1 MPRLVDHWKRLVQL
15 YQKEI
20 WHAGHLRSLSA
31 RGALYAALRVISITA
46 TVFNETKAA
55 SRAAALS
62 FSSLLG
68 LGPLVALTVLVAGF
82 ALDNKDPDLAANTLS
97 RLINF
102 VAPQVGQ
109 YSKLD
114 DHPRRHRR
122 DGDTTAA
129 APTADAASQASEVG
143 TRNSER
149 GTPTAAPK
157 TQNSAPEAQ
166 KADLS
171 AVGSAKAEPETPNPE
186 LKTQTPA
193 PPAAGS
199 AQRATPPLNPRLV
212 RMMNNFINQGRSGSA
227 GTLGLF
233 SLILIV
239 LLLFKTVEDTFNEIW
254 GVRSGRSLLMRIVYY
269 WTILTLGA
277 VLFFA
282 SITLLSA
289 GAFLG
294 VFHNAMERLPFSAE
308 VAAILQWSLPVLS
321 FALLVIL
328 LTVFYRV
335 IPHTRVFWRAAF
347 TGALVVA
354 ALLMLNNYLAFLY
367 VRRVILTESLYGSL
381 GFPLVVMFGLY
392 IFWLYVLIGGQIS
405 YAVQNVHF
413 RNSQAAWH
421 KLSETMRQRLLIV
434 VLLTICRRFQA
445 CLPPVTASQLGGL
458 MKIPTQILNECLNRL
473 VDLKFITPVPPPD
486 DASATDYLYQ
496 PARPLNRITLAEFK
510 RLDDN
515 FGDDPTG
522 TSLEHIDPILV
533 HYAQALDRVAEQDF
547 LQKDLATLFAD
558 HPFDESRPPFALG
571 ERTAKG

>member
-1 MPRLVDHWKRLVQL
+1 
-15 YQKEI
+15 QKEI
-20 WHAGHLRSLSA
+20 WQPGQLKRLSP
-31 RGALYAALRVISITA
+31 RGLLYAALRVISITA

-109 YSKLD
+109 YGKLD
-114 DHPRRHRR
+114 HHHRR
-122 DGDTTAA
+122 NGENA
-129 APTADAASQASEVG
+129 EVG
-143 TRNSER
+143 SRNAEVGSPTQEPPTPKPSSGNSEPITSNPSPITNPSPLS
-149 GTPTAAPK
+149 TPSPRP
-157 TQNSAPEAQ
+157 SALDSQ
-166 KADLS
+166 LS
-171 AVGSAKAEPETPNPE
+171 TNNP
-186 LKTQTPA
+186 
-193 PPAAGS
+193 S
-199 AQRATPPLNPRLV
+199 TPPPNPRLV

-227 GTLGLF
+227 GTLGF
-233 SLILIV
+233 FGLIV
-239 LLLFKTVEDTFNEIW
+239 IVLMLFKTVEDTFNEIW

-282 SITLLSA
+282 SVTLLGA
-289 GAFLG
+289 GAFIG
-294 VFHNAMERLPFSAE
+294 VFHNAVASFPFSAE
-308 VAAILQWSLPVLS
+308 VAAALQWSLPLLS

-347 TGALVVA
+347 TGALAVA
-354 ALLMLNNYLAFLY
+354 SLLMLNNYLAFLY

-413 RNSQAAWH
+413 RNSQAAWSRLA
-421 KLSETMRQRLLIV
+421 KGIRERLLLV

-445 CLPPVTASQLGGL
+445 CLPPVSALQLSS
-458 MKIPTQILNECLNRL
+458 MIKVPTQILNECLNLL
-473 VDLKFITPVPPPD
+473 VDMKLITPVPSSNPD
-486 DASATDYLYQ
+486 DSAADCLYQ
-496 PARPLNRITLAEFK
+496 PARPLNRITLFEFK
-510 RLDDN
+510 DLDDN
-515 FGDDPTG
+515 LGEDPIGG
-522 TSLEHIDPILV
+522 TLERIDPILFN
-533 HYAQALDRVAEQDF
+533 YNAALLRLGEQDF
-547 LQKDLATLFAD
+547 FKKSLEQLLAE
-558 HPFDESRPPFALG
+558 HPFDESRPPFSRL
-571 ERTAKG
+571 TAS